1 MVRMQILMRPIN
13 DEIFSRLHPVLI
25 QKYDSKIRGLHKK
38 GVICFNLCII
48 ASPYFFSMPSKL
60 QLAVAF
66 LLFVIDF

>member
-1 MVRMQILMRPIN
+1 MVRMQRLMTRSFRDYIPFLYRKI
-13 DEIFSRLHPVLI
+13 
-25 QKYDSKIRGLHKK
+25 DSKIRGLHKK